1 MTDWIGVVETIGI
14 PAVVAVGMGY
24 LVWTLFKNLIA
35 DIHKKLDTQ
44 HGMIVALIDSISQMD
59 NDMIRIDT
67 LVRTAMDL
75 PPDLDR
81 IARSDGKKDTRRD

>member
-1 MTDWIGVVETIGI
+1 MTDWISVVETIGI

-44 HGMIVALIDSISQMD
+44 HGMIVALIDRIRQMD

>member
-1 MTDWIGVVETIGI
+1 MKDLLSVVETIGI
-14 PAVVAVGMGY
+14 PAAVAVGMGY

-44 HGMIVALIDSISQMD
+44 QGMIVALIDRIRQMD

-67 LVRTAMDL
+67 TLCVILGLR
-75 PPDLDR
+75 PDLDR
-81 IARSDGKKDTRRD
+81 ISRADGKNDARRD

>member
-1 MTDWIGVVETIGI
+1 MTAWIGVVETIGI

-44 HGMIVALIDSISQMD
+44 HGMIVALIDRIRQMD

>member
-44 HGMIVALIDSISQMD
+44 HGMIVALIDRIRQMD

-81 IARSDGKKDTRRD
+81 IARSDGKKDSRRD

>member
-44 HGMIVALIDSISQMD
+44 HGMIVALIDRIRQMD

-81 IARSDGKKDTRRD
+81 NARSDGKKDTRRD

>member
-1 MTDWIGVVETIGI
+1 M
-14 PAVVAVGMGY
+14 
-24 LVWTLFKNLIA
+24 WTLFKNLIA

-44 HGMIVALIDSISQMD
+44 HGMIVALIDRIRQMD

>member
-24 LVWTLFKNLIA
+24 LVWTLFKNLIS

-44 HGMIVALIDSISQMD
+44 HGMIVALIDRIRQMD

>member
-44 HGMIVALIDSISQMD
+44 HGMIVALIDRIRQMD

>member
-44 HGMIVALIDSISQMD
+44 HGMIVALIDRIRQMD

-81 IARSDGKKDTRRD
+81 IASSDGKKATRRD